1 MCLQKE
7 IAHFSYDEEHQFRL
21 DDSSLKYY
29 YPPRLGVSL
38 SDGFES
44 FRKLQERDEHL
55 DGLLKTILELEK
67 KEGHIQNVDIITWRG
82 MMTKILTAPFDRFN
96 E

>member
-1 MCLQKE
+1 M
-7 IAHFSYDEEHQFRL
+7 
-21 DDSSLKYY
+21 
-29 YPPRLGVSL
+29 SL
-38 SDGFES
+38 SGGFER

-67 KEGHIQNVDIITWRG
+67 KDGHLQKADIVTWRG
-82 MMTKILTAPFDRFN
+82 MMTKIMTAPFDWYN